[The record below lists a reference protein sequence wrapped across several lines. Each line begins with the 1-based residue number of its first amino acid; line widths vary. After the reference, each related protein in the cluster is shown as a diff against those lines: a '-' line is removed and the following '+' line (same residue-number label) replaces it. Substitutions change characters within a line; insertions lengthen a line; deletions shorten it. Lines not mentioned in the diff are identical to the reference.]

1 MADPHWRN
9 TANDVKFWIFD
20 AKAFSPFP
28 LLLIIKSLFL
38 LIFGLFFLFFFFI
51 IDKRGL
57 SFSNFLRRTRTQITG
72 SVKSVRRINL

>member
-9 TANDVKFWIFD
+9 TANDVKFGPLD
-20 AKAFSPFP
+20 AKAFAPFP
-28 LLLIIKSLFL
+28 ILLVVKSLFI
-38 LIFGLFFLFFFFI
+38 LIIGVIFLFFFFI

-72 SVKSVRRINL
+72 SKKAVRRMN